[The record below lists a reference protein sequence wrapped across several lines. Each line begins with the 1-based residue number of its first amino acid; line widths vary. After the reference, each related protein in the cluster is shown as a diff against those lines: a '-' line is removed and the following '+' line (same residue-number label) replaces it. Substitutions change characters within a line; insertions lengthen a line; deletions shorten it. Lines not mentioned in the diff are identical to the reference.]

1 MLYQEGI
8 VKRIILAGMVMLGG
22 IMSHAQHVTSVR
34 AHGALADGKT
44 DDSRAFQRAI
54 AKAQKNGTR
63 KIFVPKGHYLIAQ
76 PIRLPSYFTLEAS
89 PDAYIELKPSCNQY
103 LLQNEDLVNGNAHI
117 KVTGGKWNGNGWTQ
131 TRSIRSTVDSSE
143 FCFGMFFYKV
153 RQLEVSNL
161 QVDST
166 RSWGIAY
173 MECDTVHIHDIR
185 FQQNP
190 FKDARHTSALGQNGD
205 GVTGGGNHV
214 RIENISGF
222 TNDDLVAFAA
232 GGACFQG
239 RMAPFPAVD
248 YRDVTVRN
256 ITPENSCDS
265 IPALKAV
272 AFYTFENRKV
282 SDITIENV
290 HGNTAMA
297 SVLFYSLFDKTGY
310 FSNVTVR
317 DVSGANVYGRSTQAW
332 YPTEYGIICV
342 RQSVIDRL
350 NISRVSREER
360 RYANPQFSFDKHTII
375 DSLNIDQVDIR
386 HQQIQ
391 GDLLWQAAGAV
402 IKNSRITGVSVRNMK

>member
-1 MLYQEGI
+1 MLYQKGM
-8 VKRIILAGMVMLGG
+8 VKRLILISMVMLGG
-22 IMSHAQHVTSVR
+22 IMSRAQQVTNVR

-54 AKAQKNGTR
+54 VKARKNGTR
-63 KIFVPKGHYLIAQ
+63 KIFIPKGHYLIAQ
-76 PIRLPSYFTLEAS
+76 PIKLPSFFTLEAS
-89 PDAYIELKPSCNQY
+89 PDAYIELKPSCNRY
-103 LLQNEDLVNGNAHI
+103 LLQNEDLINGNAHI
-117 KVTGGKWNGNGWTQ
+117 KVMGGRWNGNGWTQ
-131 TRSIRSTVDSSE
+131 TRTIRSTVDSSD

-161 QVDST
+161 QIDST

-173 MECDTVHIHDIR
+173 MECDTVHIHDVR
-185 FQQNP
+185 FRQNP
-190 FKDARHTSALGQNGD
+190 FKDAQHTSALGQNGD

-239 RMAPFPAVD
+239 KMAPFPAVD
-248 YRDVTVRN
+248 YQDIVVRN
-256 ITPENSCDS
+256 ISPENIYDS
-265 IPALKAV
+265 IPTLKAV

-282 SDITIENV
+282 SNITIEKV

-297 SVLFYSLFDKTGY
+297 SVLFYGLFDKTGY
-310 FSNVTVR
+310 FSDVTVK
-317 DVSGANVYGRSTQAW
+317 DISGTNVYSRSTQAN
-332 YPTEYGIICV
+332 YPVEYGIICV

-350 NISRVSREER
+350 DISHVSRVER

-375 DSLNIDQVDIR
+375 DSLNIRQVDIR

-391 GDLLWQAAGAV
+391 GNLLWRAEGAV
-402 IKNSRITGVSVRNMK
+402 IKNSRIDDVSVRSIQ